1 MNNQSLI
8 ELYLELKE
16 YVDSYGTGG
25 MERDERLM
33 FNKGKSLYVEQK
45 EQERKASLSRV
56 RYTREEITQLVNL
69 YLQNDN
75 LHFVRDTFIKN
86 NPEQLHT
93 VDSVYQTV
101 AQLRTLD
108 INYPDD
114 TRWAVKSLVEEVA
127 TSIAPQRFGSKEE
140 MKALSLQL
148 KAEAIM
154 AELIG

>member
-1 MNNQSLI
+1 
-8 ELYLELKE
+8 
-16 YVDSYGTGG
+16 
-25 MERDERLM
+25 M
-33 FNKGKSLYVEQK
+33 FV
-45 EQERKASLSRV
+45 
-56 RYTREEITQLVNL
+56 THEEEVTQLVKL

-108 INYPDD
+108 INYPED
-114 TRWAVKSLVEEVA
+114 TQWDVKNLVEQVA
-127 TSIAPQRFGSKEE
+127 TEIAPHRFGNRED

-148 KAEAIM
+148 KAEAITNRQWFHSSVTDTDW
-154 AELIG
+154 LIPYKQTIKVSNLQSSLSSVDTN